1 MLPWLF
7 PLVTT
12 TLLGVLVGLVAWIGK
27 GFDRRL
33 GNFDKR
39 ISDFERM
46 FDDRMSKLELI
57 LDRGERHEASI
68 AKLQNEVSDLR
79 VDLAR
84 WGGN

>member
-1 MLPWLF
+1 MIPTWIF
-7 PLVTT
+7 PVVAS
-12 TLLGVLVGLVAWIGK
+12 TLLTVLVGLVAWIGR

-33 GNFDKR
+33 
-39 ISDFERM
+39 SEFEKV